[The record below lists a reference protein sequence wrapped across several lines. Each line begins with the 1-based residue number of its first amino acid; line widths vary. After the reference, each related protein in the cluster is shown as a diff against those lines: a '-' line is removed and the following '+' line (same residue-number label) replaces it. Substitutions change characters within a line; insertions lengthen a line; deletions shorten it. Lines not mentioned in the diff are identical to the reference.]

1 MFHDLR
7 YRVMHLV
14 EVVTFSMKHECTAIE
29 RTQKS
34 CIWKSSCAGDDVLV
48 KERMTVIPIDP
59 HVEPLVEV
67 LQVIAQSPN
76 RPEIQGAELVK
87 LRKKRVAPRARSR
100 VQDLVDIRRVQDEMM
115 KVKEHVSNM
124 RPTLCF
130 DES

>member
-1 MFHDLR
+1 
-7 YRVMHLV
+7 MHLV

-48 KERMTVIPIDP
+48 KERVTVIPIDP

-76 RPEIQGAELVK
+76 RPEIHSSGEAVRLARHQASTASICATACGATMTG
-87 LRKKRVAPRARSR
+87 RVIAS
-100 VQDLVDIRRVQDEMM
+100 
-115 KVKEHVSNM
+115 
-124 RPTLCF
+124 
-130 DES
+130 